1 MASKRR
7 SKRSKRSRRRATPAP
22 TRKQMITVRAAVNRA
37 KRERDMSRREVK
49 RLKNSLVVRNRM
61 IRELGAKLRRARRR

>member
-7 SKRSKRSRRRATPAP
+7 SKRSQRSKRRATPAP
-22 TRKQMITVRAAVNRA
+22 TRKQMITIRAVLNRA
-37 KRERDMSRREVK
+37 KRERDMARREGR
-49 RLKNSLVVRNRM
+49 RLKNSLVVRNRI

>member
-7 SKRSKRSRRRATPAP
+7 SKRSKRSKRRATPAP
-22 TRKQMITVRAAVNRA
+22 TRKQMITIRAVLNRA
-37 KRERDMSRREVK
+37 KRERDMARREGR
-49 RLKNSLVVRNRM
+49 RLKNSLIVRNRI

>member
-7 SKRSKRSRRRATPAP
+7 SKRSKGSKRRAKPAP
-22 TRKQMITVRAAVNRA
+22 TPKQMIAVRAALNRT
-37 KRERDMSRREVK
+37 KRERDMARREGR

-61 IRELGAKLRRARRR
+61 IRDLGAKLRRARRR

>member
-7 SKRSKRSRRRATPAP
+7 SKRSKRSKRRAKPAP
-22 TRKQMITVRAAVNRA
+22 TPRQMITVRAALNRT
-37 KRERDMSRREVK
+37 KSERDMARREIR
-49 RLKNSLVVRNRM
+49 RLKNSLVVRNRI

>member
-7 SKRSKRSRRRATPAP
+7 SKRSKRSKRRATPAP
-22 TRKQMITVRAAVNRA
+22 TRKQMITIRALLNRA
-37 KRERDMSRREVK
+37 KGERDMARREGM
-49 RLKNSLVVRNRM
+49 RLKNSVNVRNRM

>member
-7 SKRSKRSRRRATPAP
+7 SKRSKSSKRRATPAP
-22 TRKQMITVRAAVNRA
+22 TRKQMITVRAALNRA
-37 KRERDMSRREVK
+37 KRERDMARREGR
-49 RLKNSLVVRNRM
+49 RLKNSIVVRNRM

>member
-7 SKRSKRSRRRATPAP
+7 SKRSKRSRRRATPPP

>member
-7 SKRSKRSRRRATPAP
+7 SKRSKRSARRAKPAP
-22 TRKQMITVRAAVNRA
+22 TRKQMITVCAALNKA
-37 KRERDMSRREVK
+37 KRERDMARREVR

-61 IRELGAKLRRARRR
+61 IRELGVKLRKARRR

>member
-7 SKRSKRSRRRATPAP
+7 SKRSKRSKRRAAPAP
-22 TRKQMITVRAAVNRA
+22 TPKQMITVRAALNRA
-37 KRERDMSRREVK
+37 KRERDMARREGR
-49 RLKNSLVVRNRM
+49 RLKNSLVVRNRI